1 MQVVVFVDAQGLIA
15 GASTNAIPTAP
26 TTWDG
31 VDSLLRSVAPQVR
44 LLAAE
49 ITDGSCRLLHA
60 IDPTPTAG
68 GLHAIDPTPTAPVGS
83 VLKLYVLAALGTA
96 VEVGN
101 DQLDPAA
108 DPHPR
113 VEEPAVGG
121 PAGLPGRDPGL
132 PAGRRYRHDLD
143 Q

>member
-31 VDSLLRSVAPQVR
+31 VDSLLRSAPQVR

-49 ITDGSCRLLHA
+49 VTDGSCRR
-60 IDPTPTAG
+60 
-68 GLHAIDPTPTAPVGS
+68 LHAIDPTPTAPVGS

-96 VEVGN
+96 VRSGTISWTQ
-101 DQLDPAA
+101 QLTSP
-108 DPHPR
+108 PS
-113 VEEPAVGG
+113 
-121 PAGLPGRDPGL
+121 
-132 PAGRRYRHDLD
+132 
-143 Q
+143 